1 MAKNINGKKKQ
12 VVLLVA
18 KKFLAYHPEA
28 GKPTGF
34 EMKIKAKTKLHTIRA
49 DYEKWSKKIQE
60 VKDGKAELVL
70 KEWSGLPY
78 RSPQNTLLI
87 YDSNDEIG
95 VSKLTF
101 EEGKGLVVN
110 DEVVVSS
117 EVLAKNDGLTLQ
129 EFEDWFKVFPTEPMA
144 VLHLTGFRY
153 KSDKFDNI

>member
-1 MAKNINGKKKQ
+1 M
-12 VVLLVA
+12 
-18 KKFLAYHPEA
+18 
-28 GKPTGF
+28 
-34 EMKIKAKTKLHTIRA
+34 
-49 DYEKWSKKIQE
+49 
-60 VKDGKAELVL
+60 KDGKAELVL

-101 EEGKGLVVN
+101 EEGEGLVVN